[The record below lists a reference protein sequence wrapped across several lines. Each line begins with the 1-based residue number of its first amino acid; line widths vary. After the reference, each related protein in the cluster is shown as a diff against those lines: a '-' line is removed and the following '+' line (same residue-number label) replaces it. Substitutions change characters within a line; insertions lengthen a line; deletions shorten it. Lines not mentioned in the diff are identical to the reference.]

1 MEIEVR
7 KPTEE
12 EAKLFKTYP
21 TWECEP
27 SEFPWTY
34 DDKEICLMVEG
45 QVTVTTDEG
54 EVSFGAGDLV
64 CFPAGLSCTWKV
76 TERVRKH
83 YTFKEAP

>member
-12 EAKLFKTYP
+12 EAKLFKTYS

-83 YTFKEAP
+83 YTFKEVS